1 MLFAGAGYHGHE
13 KHQLGKRLFSGSAW
27 RRVSFGVVLLVC
39 CLPTFADAQP
49 LKALRAFDI
58 PKQPLESAILAFADQ
73 ARIQVLLWAGPTSN
87 VNSSGVRGLLS
98 PIDAL
103 EAILANTGLSYQQID
118 ADTVAIFYPGPNAG
132 GSVRYRDQPVPEGYD
147 GSGYGPRFLVDPIR
161 FSFNPCR
168 RTPLC
173 DIKR

>member
-1 MLFAGAGYHGHE
+1 MLVW
-13 KHQLGKRLFSGSAW
+13 GS
-27 RRVSFGVVLLVC
+27 L
-39 CLPTFADAQP
+39 TFAETNP

-73 ARIQVLLWAGPTSN
+73 ARIQVLLWSGPTSN
-87 VNSSGVRGLLS
+87 VTSSGVRGLLS

-118 ADTVAIFYPGPNAG
+118 ADTVAIFYPRPNAG
-132 GSVRYRDQPVPEGYD
+132 GSVRYRWDQSVPEAYD
-147 GSGYGPRFLVDPIR
+147 GSRYGPRLLVMVSR
-161 FSFNPCR
+161 FNFDFCR
-168 RTPLC
+168 GAPPC